1 MTIAETTSQTR
12 NNYTGNG
19 STTVFSFTFIVLEE
33 SNQALNRDY
42 TIKVILTEND
52 VETIQQEGTDYTV
65 QLGTD
70 GLGTVTFTTAP
81 TATQSI
87 TFLSE
92 IPRTQ
97 STDYINIGTDKF
109 PANSHEG
116 TVDKLTLI
124 SREQD
129 EAIDRSIL
137 LPESST
143 LTNVTIPVSTEN
155 ADKAIVVNG
164 AGDDLTAKNLA
175 DIGTAPVT
183 DYAKTLLDDNNASE
197 ARTTLDAQQDVIT
210 TEGDLIKGNSSGE
223 AERLPVGTAGQILQS
238 NGTNPVYAPF
248 AGKNLIINGD
258 FDIAQRGTSFTSV
271 SHLDYLLDRFFYGK
285 SGGAVHTVI
294 QSQDTPTV
302 AEAGRYIG
310 NSMKI
315 DCTTA
320 DTSVAAGDV
329 IFIGQHIEG
338 YNFRALAQKEF
349 TISFW
354 IKATKIGIYC
364 VSIMNSGTDRAYIS
378 EITVN
383 SSNTWERKTIT
394 IPATPSAGT
403 WNYTNGRGLRFAI
416 TLYAGSTYQTTAG
429 SWQNGNYFATSNQ
442 VNACDSTSNNVWLAS
457 IQIEAGSVATEFEKR
472 SIQQELQ
479 LCQRYYQKTFPLAT
493 APATNTGATG
503 AICYRVPTTSG
514 TVNFNQTWN
523 FATVMRATPSLTRY
537 NPGPGGGSTD
547 WWANDNNTYI
557 NSSNE
562 ANISENRVN
571 LHHPGASALSYKDY
585 YLHATANAE
594 L

>member
-19 STTVFSFTFIVLEE
+19 STTVFPFTFIVLEE

-52 VETIQQEGTDYTV
+52 VETVQQENTDYTV

-143 LTNVTIPVSTEN
+143 LTNVTIPVSAEN
-155 ADKAIVVNG
+155 ADKAIVVNS

-197 ARTTLDAQQDVIT
+197 ARTTLGLTIGTDVQADVIT
-210 TEGDLIKGNSSGE
+210 TEGDLIKGSSSGE

-238 NGTNPVYAPF
+238 NGTNPVWANKDISTTTTKGQSLLPNPITISNGTDSDHDIDF
-248 AGKNLIINGD
+248 TAGNFN
-258 FDIAQRGTSFTSV
+258 FDDGSGQAVATALTKQIDSSWVAGNNAGG
-271 SHLDYLLDRFFYGK
+271 LDTG
-285 SGGAVHTVI
+285 
-294 QSQDTPTV
+294 
-302 AEAGRYIG
+302 
-310 NSMKI
+310 
-315 DCTTA
+315 
-320 DTSVAAGDV
+320 SVAADTTYHCFV
-329 IFIGQHIEG
+329 IWNPTTETADFLFSTSLASPTLPSGYTKKTRVGSIITNSSSNIILFIQRG
-338 YNFRALAQKEF
+338 KEF
-349 TISFW
+349 IL
-354 IKATKIGIYC
+354 KTKITEVNISSSIPTSLTDLVVTSPNGLITSVLMGCHIQTNATAYKFPTVFAKDKNLDTEVIIGADGRGGDFTGKTMNNFSIY
-364 VSIMNSGTDRAYIS
+364 SDTSSTIQYRATDS
-378 EITVN
+378 
-383 SSNTWERKTIT
+383 
-394 IPATPSAGT
+394 GT
-403 WNYTNGRGLRFAI
+403 WNLQIFCFGWVD
-416 TLYAGSTYQTTAG
+416 YQ
-429 SWQNGNYFATSNQ
+429 
-442 VNACDSTSNNVWLAS
+442 L
-457 IQIEAGSVATEFEKR
+457 
-472 SIQQELQ
+472 
-479 LCQRYYQKTFPLAT
+479 
-493 APATNTGATG
+493 
-503 AICYRVPTTSG
+503 
-514 TVNFNQTWN
+514 
-523 FATVMRATPSLTRY
+523 
-537 NPGPGGGSTD
+537 
-547 WWANDNNTYI
+547 
-557 NSSNE
+557 
-562 ANISENRVN
+562 
-571 LHHPGASALSYKDY
+571 
-585 YLHATANAE
+585 
-594 L
+594 